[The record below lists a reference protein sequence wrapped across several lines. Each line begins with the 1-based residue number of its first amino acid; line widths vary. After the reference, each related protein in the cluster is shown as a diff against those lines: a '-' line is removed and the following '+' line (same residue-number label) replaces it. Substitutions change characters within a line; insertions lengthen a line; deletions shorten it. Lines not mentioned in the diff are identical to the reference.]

1 MVDFT
6 DNTNVGFST
15 MQSEFKANHVERA
28 RQSEAMRRCQFFD
41 LNRPNVCAN
50 FDAAAYAK

>member
-6 DNTNVGFST
+6 DNSNVSFST
-15 MQSEFKANHVERA
+15 KQSEFKANHVERA

-41 LNRPNVCAN
+41 LI
-50 FDAAAYAK
+50 

>member
-6 DNTNVGFST
+6 DNTNVSFST

-28 RQSEAMRRCQFFD
+28 RQSEAMRRCQCFD
-41 LNRPNVCAN
+41 LIRPNGCTN
-50 FDAAAYAK
+50 FDAASCAK

>member
-28 RQSEAMRRCQFFD
+28 RQSEAVRRCQFFD